1 MMAECDPTDG
11 EPEKGGGDLTPE
23 ANFLNSEVPAV
34 LFEKTRPVP
43 SLGLSLNP
51 GAAVRISDS
60 TESVL
65 TELEADGS
73 GEEALLLPGPA
84 GNLSPRAGREK
95 RTRRNRHS
103 SSSDNLASPGELY
116 ELDITYNLI
125 KPAQTIGVFT
135 HFDTFCFSSLTKYIV
150 LMYIC
155 FSAIFQVCKKQFY
168 VSTFKQNK
176 IHPIYEK

>member
-11 EPEKGGGDLTPE
+11 EPEKGGGDLT
-23 ANFLNSEVPAV
+23 NFHPSDVPAV
-34 LFEKTRPVP
+34 LFEKTRPL

-84 GNLSPRAGREK
+84 GNLSPRPGREK
-95 RTRRNRHS
+95 KTRRNRHS
-103 SSSDNLASPGELY
+103 SSSDNPASPG
-116 ELDITYNLI
+116 DIFIYMRVHNLLS
-125 KPAQTIGVFT
+125 
-135 HFDTFCFSSLTKYIV
+135 D
-150 LMYIC
+150 
-155 FSAIFQVCKKQFY
+155 
-168 VSTFKQNK
+168 
-176 IHPIYEK
+176 

>member
-11 EPEKGGGDLTPE
+11 EPEKGGGDLTLTPE
-23 ANFLNSEVPAV
+23 TNFLASEMPAV
-34 LFEKTRPVP
+34 LFEKTRPAPSP

-51 GAAVRISDS
+51 GAAVRISNS

-95 RTRRNRHS
+95 RTRRNRRS
-103 SSSDNLASPGELY
+103 SSSDNLASPGEIY
-116 ELDITYNLI
+116 ELDII
-125 KPAQTIGVFT
+125 
-135 HFDTFCFSSLTKYIV
+135 
-150 LMYIC
+150 
-155 FSAIFQVCKKQFY
+155 
-168 VSTFKQNK
+168 
-176 IHPIYEK
+176 

>member
-1 MMAECDPTDG
+1 MLDRDRIHPQSAMMAECDPTDG

-23 ANFLNSEVPAV
+23 TNFLTSEVPAV
-34 LFEKTRPVP
+34 LFEKTRPAAP

-51 GAAVRISDS
+51 GAAVRISNS

-84 GNLSPRAGREK
+84 GNLSPRGGREK

-103 SSSDNLASPGELY
+103 SSSDNLASPGE
-116 ELDITYNLI
+116 T
-125 KPAQTIGVFT
+125 
-135 HFDTFCFSSLTKYIV
+135 
-150 LMYIC
+150 
-155 FSAIFQVCKKQFY
+155 
-168 VSTFKQNK
+168 
-176 IHPIYEK
+176 

>member
-11 EPEKGGGDLTPE
+11 EPEKGGGYFTPE
-23 ANFLNSEVPAV
+23 SNFLASEVPAV
-34 LFEKTRPVP
+34 LFEKTRPAPSP

-51 GAAVRISDS
+51 GAAVRISNS

-84 GNLSPRAGREK
+84 VNLSPRAGRDK

-103 SSSDNLASPGELY
+103 SSSDNLASPATPPL
-116 ELDITYNLI
+116 
-125 KPAQTIGVFT
+125 K
-135 HFDTFCFSSLTKYIV
+135 
-150 LMYIC
+150 
-155 FSAIFQVCKKQFY
+155 
-168 VSTFKQNK
+168 
-176 IHPIYEK
+176 